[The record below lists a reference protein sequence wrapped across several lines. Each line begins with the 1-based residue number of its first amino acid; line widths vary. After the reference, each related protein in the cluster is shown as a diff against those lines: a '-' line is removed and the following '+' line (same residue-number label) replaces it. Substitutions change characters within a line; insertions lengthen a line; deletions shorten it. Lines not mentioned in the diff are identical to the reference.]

1 VIFVKDLLFAVLAI
15 ISAVVAIYFLY
26 SFQKVGDSTSM
37 IVGIIFALLALV
49 FGGLFMFGKVNQHED
64 IHITE

>member
-1 VIFVKDLLFAVLAI
+1 MKNLLYAVLALI
-15 ISAVVAIYFLY
+15 AAVVAGYFLY
-26 SFQKVGDSTSM
+26 TFQTTQNNTTALVIG
-37 IVGIIFALLALV
+37 IVSALVAVV

>member
-1 VIFVKDLLFAVLAI
+1 MKNLLYAVLALV
-15 ISAVVAIYFLY
+15 SVVIAGYFLY
-26 SFQKVGDSTSM
+26 SFQTDKTDNSNAL
-37 IVGIIFALLALV
+37 IIGIIFALVAVV

>member
-1 VIFVKDLLFAVLAI
+1 MKNLLFAVLAL
-15 ISAVVAIYFLY
+15 ISAIVAAYFLY
-26 SFQKVGDSTSM
+26 SFQTDKIENSKSLIIG
-37 IVGIIFALLALV
+37 IVFALVAVV